1 MPTTEQARRVLENF
15 EADMPELKRLLN
27 TSGMTWFF
35 SSGYDLPNLSN
46 PRSGFFN
53 KEMGLDLTSEEDE
66 KLTEALHWTTSFA
79 EHYVAK
85 SESSPALRTV
95 LGFGG
100 LRNKFKKILDP
111 VVQLVSGNSA
121 NVFKNRS
128 GNRGGRRTRRNRR
141 NNRRNRK
148 SRSNMRR

>member
-1 MPTTEQARRVLENF
+1 MPSTQEARRVLENF
-15 EADMPELKRLLN
+15 ESDMPELRRLLN
-27 TSGMTWFF
+27 TSGMKWFF
-35 SSGYDLPNLSN
+35 ADGYDLPNLSN
-46 PRSGFFN
+46 PRSGYFN
-53 KEMGLDLTSEEDE
+53 KEMNLELTSEEDD
-66 KLTEALHWTTSFA
+66 KLTEIVDWTAGFA

-111 VVQLVSGNSA
+111 VMQLINGKSA
-121 NVFKNRS
+121 NMFRNRS
-128 GNRGGRRTRRNRR
+128 GNRGGRSTRRNRR

-148 SRSNMRR
+148 SRRNMRR

>member
-1 MPTTEQARRVLENF
+1 MPTTEEARRVLENF

-53 KEMGLDLTSEEDE
+53 RDMGLDLTSEEDA
-66 KLTEALHWTTSFA
+66 KLTEAVEWTTSFA

-100 LRNKFKKILDP
+100 LRNQFKKILDP
-111 VVQLVSGNSA
+111 VSQLVSGKSA
-121 NVFKNRS
+121 NVFRNRS

-141 NNRRNRK
+141 NTRRNRK
-148 SRSNMRR
+148 SRRNMRR